1 MTLPLYL
8 QITVGVIVG
17 VGSYFIGNI
26 NTAVA
31 LSKLKGKD
39 IRKCG
44 SGNPGTMN
52 MIRTF
57 GKPFGALTLLLD
69 VAKGVLPSLL
79 GWLFMG
85 NGEFLRL
92 GADRL
97 GLYVGGLCAEIGH
110 IYPVAMKFK
119 GGKGVATLLGVCLT
133 CKPVIWI
140 ASMAVGIAFLFV
152 AKIGSLTS
160 FIMMCAPLA
169 VEGVVMS
176 TAPLGAWYSALI
188 FSMFAL
194 TLFAHRKNLVKLF
207 SGNER
212 LVVLKKS
219 KRLIVIVDRSILFDG
234 TLIAE

>member
-85 NGEFLRL
+85 NGE
-92 GADRL
+92 
-97 GLYVGGLCAEIGH
+97 EI
-110 IYPVAMKFK
+110 IEQKRITVDSQQWSEFMQELVA
-119 GGKGVATLLGVCLT
+119 
-133 CKPVIWI
+133 P
-140 ASMAVGIAFLFV
+140 
-152 AKIGSLTS
+152 
-160 FIMMCAPLA
+160 
-169 VEGVVMS
+169 
-176 TAPLGAWYSALI
+176 
-188 FSMFAL
+188 
-194 TLFAHRKNLVKLF
+194 
-207 SGNER
+207 
-212 LVVLKKS
+212 
-219 KRLIVIVDRSILFDG
+219 DG
-234 TLIAE
+234 TKRVEIEITSAFDTPIYVDDISLIKVK

>member
-133 CKPVIWI
+133 CKPVIWV

-160 FIMMCAPLA
+160 FIMRLHTWRRITGSSPSTGSSRIRYLGRQDMASQKAACFCIPLLMRRIRA
-169 VEGVVMS
+169 
-176 TAPLGAWYSALI
+176 
-188 FSMFAL
+188 
-194 TLFAHRKNLVKLF
+194 F
-207 SGNER
+207 SGRENTD
-212 LVVLKKS
+212 LNFS
-219 KRLIVIVDRSILFDG
+219 
-234 TLIAE
+234 